1 MLTYKMR
8 QLEQTVI
15 VICIIAVAILL
26 FYIAYC
32 MCKKYATEPDSYEMQ
47 DYIAQPSPNIFKEK
61 FLFIH
66 MCYDIRKYLRYPK
79 SKFHAMFFIFI
90 CVIVHSNPA

>member
-32 MCKKYATEPDSYEMQ
+32 MCKKYATDSDSYEMQ
-47 DYIAQPSPNIFKEK
+47 DYIAQPPSNIFTEK
-61 FLFIH
+61 FLFIQ
-66 MCYDIRKYLRYPK
+66 R
-79 SKFHAMFFIFI
+79 SQ
-90 CVIVHSNPA
+90 